1 MRGYAMAS
9 YPKRR
14 PKISP
19 PHPGEILLDL
29 YLRELNITQTDFAKM
44 LAQTIHRKGIL
55 ASTMQT
61 KVNEIINKKRSI
73 SPEFAVLISRT
84 LKTDP
89 KMWLNL
95 QAAYDIWHVE
105 QELALVVEG

>member
-1 MRGYAMAS
+1 MVS

-14 PKISP
+14 PKVSP

-29 YLRELNITQTDFAKM
+29 YLKELNITQTEFARM
-44 LAQTIHRKGIL
+44 LAQSAMNKKVLT
-55 ASTMQT
+55 STMQT
-61 KVNEIINKKRSI
+61 KVNEVINKKRSI
-73 SPEFAVLISRT
+73 SPEFAVLISRV

-95 QAAYDIWHVE
+95 QANHDIWHVE
-105 QELALVVEG
+105 QEFGLVAEGCL

>member
-1 MRGYAMAS
+1 MAS

-14 PKISP
+14 PKVSP

-29 YLRELNITQTDFAKM
+29 YLKELNISQTECARM
-44 LAQTIHRKGIL
+44 LAQGINRKRVSV
-55 ASTMQT
+55 STMQT
-61 KVNEIINKKRSI
+61 KLSEVINKKRAI
-73 SPEFAVLISRT
+73 SPEFAVLISKV

-95 QAAYDIWHVE
+95 QATYDIWHVE
-105 QELALVVEG
+105 EDFALAAQG

>member
-1 MRGYAMAS
+1 MAS

-14 PKISP
+14 PKVSP

-29 YLRELNITQTDFAKM
+29 YLKELNITQTEFARM
-44 LAQTIHRKGIL
+44 LARAIRVKRVS
-55 ASTMQT
+55 AATMQT
-61 KVNEIINKKRSI
+61 KLSEVINKKRAI
-73 SPEFAVLISRT
+73 SPEFAVLISKV

-105 QELALVVEG
+105 EDFDLASEG